1 MTTIIPVTP
10 MNVDSTMEV
19 SMFDM
24 NASHY
29 QFSDGTYDLKSMTFE
44 EIHQFFEFLSESP
57 LRAQR
62 TFQALW
68 QTGVDELSEMRT
80 VAPPVRDR
88 LAEVAGIKKDSKAKM
103 KRKTK
108 G

>member
-1 MTTIIPVTP
+1 
-10 MNVDSTMEV
+10 
-19 SMFDM
+19 MFDI

-44 EIHQFFEFLSESP
+44 ELQSFFGFLKETP

-68 QTGVDELSEMRT
+68 QTGVDELSEIVTIAQT
-80 VAPPVRDR
+80 VKTSTEKPRPARG
-88 LAEVAGIKKDSKAKM
+88 AGCK
-103 KRKTK
+103 
-108 G
+108 